1 MRKEIS
7 NACKCQNN
15 DVILQNAVADHILS
29 SLLKVAIAKI
39 ATGGVLKKKLFL
51 KISQVY

>member
-15 DVILQNAVADHILS
+15 DVIFQNAVADHIRS

>member
-7 NACKCQNN
+7 DACKCQNN